1 MVSYAYLVFSQPP
14 ASGYVNTE
22 TILHFCS
29 LKNGE
34 ECSRSTYLQRVSL
47 FCFFLFVFFF
57 MCCNSLWTIFAVP
70 PRFVQAPETY
80 HLGYETWDTTLTCN
94 IFAFPPPKIQWT
106 RSFRPLP
113 IDRHAVVGKDLVIKE
128 TRKEDRGPFMCRG
141 ENHLGHVYALIVLVV
156 KPVSKW
162 IIKKCRKCKKPAV
175 NLK

>member
-1 MVSYAYLVFSQPP
+1 MVKSVRGVLICFAF
-14 ASGYVNTE
+14 
-22 TILHFCS
+22 
-29 LKNGE
+29 
-34 ECSRSTYLQRVSL
+34 L
-47 FCFFLFVFFF
+47 FCFVLVFFCV
-57 MCCNSLWTIFAVP
+57 CCNFLWTLFAVP

-106 RSFRPLP
+106 RSFRLLP

-162 IIKKCRKCKKPAV
+162 MIKKCRKCKKPAV
-175 NLK
+175 IYSKLISSVR